1 MTEGG
6 ALKTVRSQAEPGNEG
21 EAEPGNEGNW
31 SRTQAP
37 PGYALP
43 WRLRLPNHPATIHLK
58 LAAVQLMKQIP
69 D

>member
-6 ALKTVRSQAEPGNEG
+6 ALKTVRSQAEPGNEGEAEPGNEG

-43 WRLRLPNHPATIHLK
+43 WRLRLPDH
-58 LAAVQLMKQIP
+58 
-69 D
+69 